1 MTPLVDGNSF
11 VSTGK
16 MPIHVSP
23 NEETAQRV
31 PSTNDATLERV
42 TRTLDQVEMLDEL
55 IELDRAFE
63 VDPIDFEVPANFKLS
78 IIMPVYN
85 EESTIHKIL
94 GRVAALPLPKE
105 IVLVDDCSTDRTREL
120 LKPLAELETLK
131 IVYKPQNEGKG
142 AALRTGIQAATGN
155 VIIIQDADLEYD
167 PRDIPRVIRP
177 IVEGKAD
184 VVYGS
189 RFAGAE
195 KQDPSFLH
203 RFGNG
208 MLTKASNLLTGL
220 KLTDMETCYKA
231 FRRDALRGLEIR
243 QHRFGFEPEVT
254 AKLARRGCR
263 FQEVPIRYN
272 ARSYEDG
279 KKIGMRDAV
288 NALYCI
294 VRYGMWD

>member
-1 MTPLVDGNSF
+1 MTTSLDSNSF
-11 VSTGK
+11 ASSGSV
-16 MPIHVSP
+16 PVHVSP
-23 NEETAQRV
+23 SERV
-31 PSTNDATLERV
+31 PQSSVGMNDRTLESM
-42 TRTLDQVEMLDEL
+42 TKTLDQIEMLHEL
-55 IELDRAFE
+55 IETDRAFE
-63 VDPIDFEVPANFKLS
+63 VDPIDFELPRNFKLS

-85 EESTIHKIL
+85 EEATIHTIL
-94 GRVAALPLPKE
+94 GRVAALPIPKE

-120 LKPLAELETLK
+120 LEPLAELETLK
-131 IVYKPQNEGKG
+131 IVYKPENEGKG
-142 AALRTGIQAATGN
+142 AALRTGMQCATGN
-155 VIIIQDADLEYD
+155 VVIIQDADLEYD

-189 RFAGAE
+189 RFAGDE
-195 KQDPSFLH
+195 QQDPSFLH

-208 MLTKASNLLTGL
+208 MLTRASNLLTGL

-243 QHRFGFEPEVT
+243 QNRFGFEPEVT

-272 ARSYEDG
+272 ARGYEEG
-279 KKIGMRDAV
+279 KKIGVRDAV

-294 VRYGMWD
+294 MRYGMWD